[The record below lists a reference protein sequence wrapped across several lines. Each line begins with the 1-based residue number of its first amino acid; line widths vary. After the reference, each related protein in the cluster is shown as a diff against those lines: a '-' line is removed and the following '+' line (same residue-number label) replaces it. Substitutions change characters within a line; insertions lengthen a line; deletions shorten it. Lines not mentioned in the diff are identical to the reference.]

1 MATSQQDAT
10 KLHVAD
16 RQTAEKATIQAQLEV
31 ALSDYVKLG
40 GCIIEVDYAAT
51 GDSELGKR
59 WDIYKQMPSRI
70 NKKS

>member
-1 MATSQQDAT
+1 MAASQQDAT

-16 RQTAEKATIQAQLEV
+16 RQTDEKAAIQAQLEV
-31 ALSDYVKLG
+31 ALSDYVRRG

-59 WDIYKQMPSRI
+59 WDTFKGMPARV
-70 NKKS
+70 NRKS